1 MRTNGQNEKKR
12 GGKFDLLTWGAALL
26 LLIGGGGFALY
37 EAGVIGDDWL
47 NVMGGDDAV
56 DIIGETGVVN
66 LTISGAAIS
75 WNGETISRDELV
87 KRVADLEED
96 ATFTLTNDQA
106 IKDTYEDVMRILEQ
120 NNLAFQE
127 TESL

>member
-12 GGKFDLLTWGAALL
+12 GGKFGLLAWGAALL
-26 LLIGGGGFALY
+26 LLIGGGGFGLY

>member
-1 MRTNGQNEKKR
+1 MKRNKRKKR
-12 GGKFDLLTWGAALL
+12 GGRFGLLGWGAALL
-26 LLIGGGGFALY
+26 LLIGGGGFGLY
-37 EAGVIGDDWL
+37 EAGVIGEDWL
-47 NVMGGDDAV
+47 NIMGGDEAV